1 MRAGGR
7 APARRGPGGTRGE
20 GRRCA
25 GARAASWSRPPRP
38 GRAPHAGAETAVS
51 QAPSERTRNEPADPR
66 PAGGG
71 RRKAGRVRLGR
82 RSWSSRRRVAQD
94 ALGCTYSEGAAGL
107 GAWSRG
113 AMQLRHAVSWLL
125 CGEEGRAW
133 AGEEAREAVGL
144 CSHLGGGGGTREWTE
159 AKPAGPAARGLGT
172 AGSGGCPQAL
182 AGARRATP
190 TGVLSLPAPNLC
202 PPVQERVKYFLFGRS
217 SFPKREG

>member
-1 MRAGGR
+1 MRWSPSGVLESA
-7 APARRGPGGTRGE
+7 APAWARSARGSGN
-20 GRRCA
+20 GRFS
-25 GARAASWSRPPRP
+25 GPERA
-38 GRAPHAGAETAVS
+38 H
-51 QAPSERTRNEPADPR
+51 SERACGPA
-66 PAGGG
+66 AGG

-113 AMQLRHAVSWLL
+113 AMQFRHAVSWLL

-159 AKPAGPAARGLGT
+159 AKPAGPAAW
-172 AGSGGCPQAL
+172 AGDGGVRRMPPRPWPGRAGRRPPGSSACRHPIFAL
-182 AGARRATP
+182 QFRN
-190 TGVLSLPAPNLC
+190 VLSTFCLGDPLSLNMRGKSD
-202 PPVQERVKYFLFGRS
+202 QLFH
-217 SFPKREG
+217 